1 MKRIHSSLNTVEL
14 SMLKDMME
22 REGIDC
28 ILKQENLSALAGIMS
43 PAYCMA
49 ELSLLNDEQLEKAQE
64 IIDEYLKEFS
74 NKES

>member
-43 PAYCMA
+43 PGHCMA
-49 ELSLLNDEQLEKAQE
+49 ELRILNDDDEIKAQE
-64 IIDEYLKEFS
+64 FVDEYLEGISAK
-74 NKES
+74 

>member
-28 ILKQENLSALAGIMS
+28 ILKQENLSALAGIIS
-43 PAYCMA
+43 PAHCMA
-49 ELSLLNDEQLEKAQE
+49 ELWLLNDEQLEKAQE

>member
-28 ILKQENLSALAGIMS
+28 ILKQENLSALAGIMY
-43 PAYCMA
+43 PAHCMA
-49 ELSLLNDEQLEKAQE
+49 ELWLLNEEQLEKVQE
-64 IIDEYLKEFS
+64 IVDEYLIGIKG
-74 NKES
+74 

>member
-28 ILKQENLSALAGIMS
+28 ILKQENLSALAGIMYPGHS
-43 PAYCMA
+43 MA
-49 ELSLLNDEQLEKAQE
+49 ALWILHADEIKAQE
-64 IIDEYLKEFS
+64 FVDEYLEENSAK
-74 NKES
+74 

>member
-28 ILKQENLSALAGIMS
+28 ILKQEKLSALAGIMS
-43 PAYCMA
+43 KAHCMA
-49 ELSLLNDEQLEKAQE
+49 ELWLLNDERLEKAQE

>member
-1 MKRIHSSLNTVEL
+1 MPVHSSLNTVEL

-43 PAYCMA
+43 PGHCMA
-49 ELSLLNDEQLEKAQE
+49 ELWILNDDEIKAQE
-64 IIDEYLKEFS
+64 FVDEYLEGISAK
-74 NKES
+74 